1 MKEGWVWTIQMT
13 HELCWNIIIC
23 LKREVTFEKKFEKY
37 FQVTAEKN
45 LYKNNNA
52 FIIISIIGM
61 SEKFYF

>member
-1 MKEGWVWTIQMT
+1 MT

-23 LKREVTFEKKFEKY
+23 LKREVTFEKKFEEY

>member
-1 MKEGWVWTIQMT
+1 MT

-23 LKREVTFEKKFEKY
+23 LKGEVTFEKKFEEY
-37 FQVTAEKN
+37 FEVTAEKN
-45 LYKNNNA
+45 LYKNNT